1 MKAARRRERGGAGR
15 RKQDDSG
22 EGPPR
27 LEQVV
32 GFGPRATEEGR
43 RLGCPD
49 LGVEGRLGEGDD
61 AARRTAAR
69 GGARVGGRGGGPIW
83 EAKGDAG
90 AAAAI
95 WDANG
100 EARRRATG
108 RRTAARGGAGDGELP
123 MPSGPFCP
131 SGELPMRDGLFA
143 RAAGRLTEEADARE
157 CRQNFVFLGSRRHA
171 FHIHVCMYEF
181 PNNARRAW
189 G

>member
-15 RKQDDSG
+15 RKQDDGG

-49 LGVEGRLGEGDD
+49 LGVEGRLGEGDA

-83 EAKGDAG
+83 EAKGDASAGLSASIWEAKGDAG
-90 AAAAI
+90 AAASI

-123 MPSGPFCP
+123 MPSGPFARA
-131 SGELPMRDGLFA
+131 GNLPMRADLFA
-143 RAAGRLTEEADARE
+143 
-157 CRQNFVFLGSRRHA
+157 
-171 FHIHVCMYEF
+171 
-181 PNNARRAW
+181 
-189 G
+189 